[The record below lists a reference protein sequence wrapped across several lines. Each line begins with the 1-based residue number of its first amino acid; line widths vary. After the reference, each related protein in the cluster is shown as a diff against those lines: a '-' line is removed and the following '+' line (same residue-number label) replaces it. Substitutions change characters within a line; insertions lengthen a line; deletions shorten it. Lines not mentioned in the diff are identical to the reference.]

1 MASWRSIL
9 NDNTSNK
16 TITMSMDHIIYNN
29 HGSMGRYCGNY
40 DWGICKAITSKR
52 IQAST
57 KNATKSIILNA
68 VALSLL

>member
-40 DWGICKAITSKR
+40 DWGIHKAITSTREYK
-52 IQAST
+52 QTPKMQQNQSF
-57 KNATKSIILNA
+57 
-68 VALSLL
+68 